1 MSIYEIVKSY
11 NMLKNDMK
19 QYVANKYELE
29 NDVAEFDNFDIVLD
43 KQEQVIAKFTI
54 RYWEPT
60 MFKSGEITLAEF
72 MQGGTYN

>member
-1 MSIYEIVKSY
+1 MNVCEVVNNY
-11 NMLKNDMK
+11 NRLKNDMK
-19 QYVANKYELE
+19 KYVASKYNLE

-43 KQEQVIAKFTI
+43 ERDQVIAKFTI

-60 MFKSGEITLAEF
+60 MFKSGKITFAEF

>member
-1 MSIYEIVKSY
+1 MNVYEIVKSY

-19 QYVANKYELE
+19 QYVANKYNLE

-43 KQEQVIAKFTI
+43 EQGQVIAKFTI

-60 MFKSGEITLAEF
+60 TFKSGKITLAEF